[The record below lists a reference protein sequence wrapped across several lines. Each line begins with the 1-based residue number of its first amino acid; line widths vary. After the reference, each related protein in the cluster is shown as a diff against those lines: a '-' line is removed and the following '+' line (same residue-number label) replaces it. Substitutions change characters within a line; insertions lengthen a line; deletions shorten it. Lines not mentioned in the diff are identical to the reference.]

1 MYKKG
6 ESSWVR
12 WIKKRITHNLNF
24 VSLAQGPTGI
34 GKSWAMLKLAYDID
48 STFTIDQVAF
58 DFKGVMEII
67 NAEWFKKKKWKII
80 IFDEAQTSISNRQWQ
95 SKANKLMNY
104 LLSTFRHQ
112 NIIFLFTS
120 PYSDFLDSQSM
131 KLLHC
136 VFDCKGW
143 NKKTKKSTMRPKLLQ
158 YNSKMK
164 KFYEHSLYAIK
175 KTGTYKLTKWSL
187 SPPPKFLVEPYE
199 KRKKAFTSN
208 LNQEIMND
216 LIVDTIKKDELTGKS
231 LLDTGTARQRAARR
245 LYVQYEGNLD
255 KVSLELGI
263 KIPAIKKR
271 IGWGD
276 NMVDLNEMVENNKKL
291 LEKTQNQAN

>member
-1 MYKKG
+1 MKNMIMYKKG

-175 KTGTYKLTKWSL
+175 KTGTC
-187 SPPPKFLVEPYE
+187 
-199 KRKKAFTSN
+199 N